1 MAQAQPLLV
10 ERGAR
15 SVCTLTLNRPERR
28 NALDGLL
35 TRRLIEELRALQKDR
50 AARVLILT
58 GAGPV
63 FCGGADLEWMR
74 ADAHAHGIRG
84 AALLLTELMH
94 SLACLDKPTIARVN
108 GSAYGGG
115 VGLIACCDIAVA
127 QASASFVFSEV
138 RLGIAPVV
146 IAPYVIQAIGARQA
160 KRYFLSSEP
169 ISSAEAQR
177 IGLVHLIVEETH
189 LDETVAQQA
198 AYVLRGGPSALR
210 QCKTLAGQ
218 GLWPNEQQRLDAAA
232 RLAKLWQGPEA
243 REGITAFREKRKPRW
258 PA

>member
-15 SVCTLTLNRPERR
+15 GVCTLTLNRPERR

-35 TRRLIEELRALQKDR
+35 MQHLIEELRALQRDR
-50 AARVLILT
+50 AVRVVILT
-58 GAGPV
+58 AAGSV
-63 FCGGADLEWMR
+63 FCGGADLEWMGDNPR
-74 ADAHAHGIRG
+74 ARGIQG
-84 AALLLTELMH
+84 AALLLAEVMH
-94 SLACLDKPTIARVN
+94 GLACLGKPVIARVN

-115 VGLIACCDIAVA
+115 VGLIAGCDIAIA
-127 QASASFVFSEV
+127 QASASFVFSEAG
-138 RLGIAPVV
+138 LGIAPVV
-146 IAPYVIQAIGARQA
+146 IAPYVIQAIGQRQA
-160 KRYFLSSEP
+160 KRYFLSGEP
-169 ISSAEAQR
+169 ISSVEAER
-177 IGLVHLIVEETH
+177 IGLVHRVVEEAH
-189 LDETVAQQA
+189 LDETVARQA

-243 REGITAFREKRKPRW
+243 REGIAAFLGKRKPQW
-258 PA
+258 PV